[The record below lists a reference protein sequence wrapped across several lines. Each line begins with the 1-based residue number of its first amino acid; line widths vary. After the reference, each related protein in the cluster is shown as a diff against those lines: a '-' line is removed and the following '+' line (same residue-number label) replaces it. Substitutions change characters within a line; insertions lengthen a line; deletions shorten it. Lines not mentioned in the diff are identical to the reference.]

1 MFSIVLTSS
10 VKSKR
15 SHNFMQQREPKI
27 LRLVLMFLPSAEEDG
42 HDEYDGDH
50 PLQYYQIRGQYSGH
64 VICNSQSEASI
75 QVT

>member
-1 MFSIVLTSS
+1 
-10 VKSKR
+10 
-15 SHNFMQQREPKI
+15 MQQREPKI

-64 VICNSQSEASI
+64 VISNSQSEASI
-75 QVT
+75 QFT